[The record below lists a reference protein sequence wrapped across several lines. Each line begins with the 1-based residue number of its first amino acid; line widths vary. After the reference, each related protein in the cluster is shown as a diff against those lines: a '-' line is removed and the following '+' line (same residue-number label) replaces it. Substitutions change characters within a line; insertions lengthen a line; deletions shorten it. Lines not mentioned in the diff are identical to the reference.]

1 MTERSYRLIV
11 GLSVLAIL
19 YFNSRIAM
27 YALITLLV
35 FEAMTNWRVPRIVSR
50 LRRGEI
56 GINNHVATGHHGES
70 KFRFEAERALRLM
83 FSGVLVVTY
92 LLFGDQLWLIPWF
105 AGFALTVA
113 GLSGICP
120 MLLFFEKLGFR
131 PSSDEPATSAQ
142 V

>member
-1 MTERSYRLIV
+1 MTERSYRLVV

-35 FEAMTNWRVPRIVSR
+35 FEAVTNWRVPLLVSR
-50 LRRGEI
+50 VRQG
-56 GINNHVATGHHGES
+56 ATGIVNQATAESHSES

-83 FSGVLVVTY
+83 FSTVLVVTY
-92 LLFGDQLWLIPWF
+92 ILFSNQLWLIPWF

-131 PSSDEPATSAQ
+131 PSGNGPAANARG
-142 V
+142 

>member
-35 FEAMTNWRVPRIVSR
+35 FEAVTNWRVPLPISRFRKRETGIV
-50 LRRGEI
+50 
-56 GINNHVATGHHGES
+56 NQVAAESHGES

-83 FSGVLVVTY
+83 FSSVLVVTY

-131 PSSDEPATSAQ
+131 PSTDAPVTSAQ
-142 V
+142 G